1 MVELDIRPISNA
13 VISTNRADNAFH
25 QEIELETNS
34 ISTVTQTLES
44 KARFVVGST
53 RESVGWKCNLRWPPR
68 IFGRALMLSADDSFG
83 NDSLI
88 SSALDSDEELLDS
101 KVADPVKKGAVE

>member
-1 MVELDIRPISNA
+1 
-13 VISTNRADNAFH
+13 
-25 QEIELETNS
+25 
-34 ISTVTQTLES
+34 
-44 KARFVVGST
+44 
-53 RESVGWKCNLRWPPR
+53 
-68 IFGRALMLSADDSFG
+68 MLSADDSFG